1 MKKTQI
7 RSSSELNNDE
17 EQQCREVEN
26 KSRVDW
32 EESMCVIVLLQGFE
46 TAGGESDDRKSSL
59 TVEQRL

>member
-1 MKKTQI
+1 MKKIQI
-7 RSSSELNNDE
+7 RSSSESNNDQ

-26 KSRVDW
+26 RSRVDW

-46 TAGGESDDRKSSL
+46 TAGEKAMIASSL